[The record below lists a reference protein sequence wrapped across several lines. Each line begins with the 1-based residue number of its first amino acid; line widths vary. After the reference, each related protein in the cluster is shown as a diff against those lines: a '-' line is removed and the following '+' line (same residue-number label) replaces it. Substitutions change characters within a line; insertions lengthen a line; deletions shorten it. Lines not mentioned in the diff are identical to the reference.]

1 MSLLKGLNSEQRE
14 AVLHSHESSG
24 PLLIL
29 AGAGS
34 GKTSVLTKRILY
46 RIEQGVDSSKIL
58 ALTFTAKAAAE
69 MDERVK
75 ELAPDSKALLCTFHS
90 LALRILKMKICGV
103 ENWKRLGFAKVP
115 LPKEQ
120 SNFEWQ
126 DSLMELDLKA
136 GSVDRENLFCP
147 EIKVKKEKLEKLR
160 ASVFKSAAVV
170 FEDLIW
176 LSIHLLS
183 EFEEVCDYCRNF
195 WNEILI
201 DEYQDINPSQ
211 YRLVR
216 AVLGESK
223 NLFAVGDD
231 DQAIYGFRGA
241 DIGNI
246 LRFKKDFPNCKV
258 LKLEWNYR
266 STANILETANRIFT
280 DKPLIFRKNL
290 RAGALRP
297 YHLFKENRK
306 PEIWVSQTPEEEIL
320 KLVYEIRFLRDEYSM
335 KWSDFALLSRYN
347 RQCDYYELVLKEYGI
362 PIIEENSPP
371 DFDGVHIETIHS
383 SKGLQYP
390 VVFYCGLAEG
400 LSPGEL
406 PDGFR
411 EKKKQLGEE
420 KRLFYVG
427 VTRAEAH
434 LVFLY
439 CKQRYFRGKLKNFKE
454 SRFLKYCREKKF
466 KKGIRMPVLVFK
478 IFAVIKIMGYMLWC
492 IPNYFF
498 RRIFKNSTADIWL
511 QEKSLLWSKFCLRSL
526 RIDLAISGQQNL
538 AKVDWSRSVVV
549 IANHNSFAD
558 IPVILASVQ
567 KMFGFL
573 AKAELGRIP
582 ILSYWMKKIGCVF
595 IKREAT
601 NAGRKLKNRMS
612 EISAERPPQIVVF
625 PEGTRSKTGEMG
637 TWKSGA
643 FRIAVDF
650 KAIILPI
657 VINGT
662 ASAWEKRTNSRTVQ
676 KVTSQILQPFDV
688 VQWETENGKRI
699 DVKAE
704 LIDKLREL
712 MASSLNG

>member
-1 MSLLKGLNSEQRE
+1 VSLLEGLNSEQRE
-14 AVLHSHESSG
+14 AVLHSHKSDG

-34 GKTSVLTKRILY
+34 GKTSVLTKRILH

-58 ALTFTAKAAAE
+58 ALTFTAKAAEE

-75 ELAPDSKALLCTFHS
+75 ALSPNSKALLCTFHS
-90 LALRILKMKICGV
+90 LGLRILKMKISGI
-103 ENWKRLGFAKVP
+103 ENWKRVGFAKAP

-126 DSLMELDLKA
+126 DSLIELGLKA

-147 EIKVKKEKLEKLR
+147 EIKIKKDKLEKLK
-160 ASVFKSAAVV
+160 AYVFQSGAIV

-176 LSIHLLS
+176 LSICLLS
-183 EFEEVCDYCRNF
+183 EFNEVREYVQNL
-195 WNEILI
+195 WSEILI

-216 AVLGESK
+216 AILGESK

-280 DKPLIFRKNL
+280 DKPLAFRKKL
-290 RAGALRP
+290 RAGVLRP
-297 YHLFKENRK
+297 YPLFKENRK
-306 PEIWVSQTPEEEIL
+306 PEILVSQTAEEETI
-320 KLVYEIRFLRDEYSM
+320 KLAYEIKSLRDEYSM

-347 RQCDYYELVLKEYGI
+347 LQCDYYRLALKEYGI
-362 PIIEENSPP
+362 PIIEENSPQN
-371 DFDGVHIETIHS
+371 FDGVHIETIHG

-400 LSPGEL
+400 LSPSDAE
-406 PDGFR
+406 P
-411 EKKKQLGEE
+411 GEE

-434 LVFLY
+434 LFFLY

-454 SRFLKYCREKKF
+454 SRFLKYCREEKLKE
-466 KKGIRMPVLVFK
+466 GIRMPVFIFK
-478 IFAVIKIMGYMLWC
+478 IFAVTKIIAYMLC
-492 IPNYFF
+492 HIPVY
-498 RRIFKNSTADIWL
+498 IFKEIFKSGTTEVWL
-511 QEKSLLWSKFCLRSL
+511 QEIILYWAKFCLKTIQ
-526 RIDLAISGQQNL
+526 IDLKASGQQNL
-538 AKVDWSRSVVV
+538 AKVDWSRPVIV

-558 IPVILASVQ
+558 IPVVITSAQ
-567 KMFGFL
+567 KMLGFL
-573 AKAELGRIP
+573 AKKELSRIP
-582 ILSYWMKKIGCVF
+582 ILFYWMRKIGCVF
-595 IKREAT
+595 IKRQASG
-601 NAGRKLKNRMS
+601 AAQKFKDKIS
-612 EISAERPPQIVVF
+612 EISSERPPQIVIF

-637 TWKSGA
+637 VWKSGA
-643 FRIAVDF
+643 FRMAAEF
-650 KAIILPI
+650 KATILPI
-657 VINGT
+657 IIKGT
-662 ASAWEKRTNSRTVQ
+662 AAAWEKRASSKTIQ
-676 KVTSQILQPFDV
+676 EVTTQILEPFDV
-688 VQWETENGKRI
+688 AEWERENGKDI
-699 DVKAE
+699 DVKE
-704 LIDKLREL
+704 LIVKLKEFYI
-712 MASSLNG
+712 SD

>member
-1 MSLLKGLNSEQRE
+1 MSLLKGLNSEQKQ
-14 AVLHSHESSG
+14 AVLHSHTAEG

-46 RIEQGVDSSKIL
+46 RIEQGVDSSKLL

-75 ELAPDSKALLCTFHS
+75 ELAPNSKALLCTFHS
-90 LALRILKMKICGV
+90 LALRILKMEVCNIR
-103 ENWKRLGFAKVP
+103 NWSRLGFAKAP

-120 SNFEWQ
+120 SDFEWQ
-126 DSLMELDLKA
+126 DWLLELGLKA
-136 GSVDRENLFCP
+136 GSVDRDELFCP
-147 EIKVKKEKLEKLR
+147 EIKVKKAQLEKLR
-160 ASVFKSAAVV
+160 ANVFQSGNIV

-176 LSIHLLS
+176 LSIRLIT
-183 EFEEVCDYCRNF
+183 EFDEVKKDVQNL

-216 AVLGESK
+216 AILGENK

-266 STANILETANRIFT
+266 STPSILEAANRIFT
-280 DKPLIFRKNL
+280 DKPLVFRKNL
-290 RAGALRP
+290 RPGALRP
-297 YHLFKENRK
+297 YSLFKENRK
-306 PEIWVSQTPEEEIL
+306 PEIWVSQTAEEEIM
-320 KLVYEIRFLRDEYSM
+320 KLVYEIKLLKDEYSM

-347 RQCDYYELVLKEYGI
+347 RQCDYYGLALKEYGI
-362 PIIEENSPP
+362 PIIEENSPE

-390 VVFYCGLAEG
+390 VVFYCGLAET

-406 PDGFR
+406 PEKSS

-434 LVFLY
+434 LIFLY
-439 CKQRYFRGKLKNFKE
+439 CKQRYFRGKLKKFKE
-454 SRFLKYCREKKF
+454 SRFLKYCREERV
-466 KKGIRMPVLVFK
+466 KKGMRMPIFIFK
-478 IFAVIKIMGYMLWC
+478 IFVVTKVISYMLC
-492 IPNYFF
+492 NIPIYFF
-498 RRIFKNSTADIWL
+498 QRIFRSSNAEAWL
-511 QEKSLLWSKFCLRSL
+511 REKLLDWAKFCLRAL
-526 RIDLAISGQQNL
+526 LIDLTVCGQQNL
-538 AKVDWSRSVVV
+538 AKVDWNRPVVV

-558 IPVILASVQ
+558 IPIILTSVQ
-567 KMFGFL
+567 RMLGFL
-573 AKAELGRIP
+573 AKEELSRIP
-582 ILSYWMKKIGCVF
+582 TLSYWMRKIGCVL
-595 IKREAT
+595 IKRQTTGA
-601 NAGRKLKNRMS
+601 AQRFKDIISKM
-612 EISAERPPQIVVF
+612 SAEKIPQIVIF
-625 PEGTRSKTGEMG
+625 PEGTRSKTGKIG
-637 TWKSGA
+637 DWKSGA
-643 FRIAVDF
+643 FRLAADF
-650 KAIILPI
+650 KATVLPI
-657 VINGT
+657 VLKETVG
-662 ASAWEKRTNSRTVQ
+662 AWEKRKNSKTIQ
-676 KVTSQILQPFDV
+676 KVTSQILEPFDV
-688 VQWETENGKRI
+688 AQWEKENGKEI
-699 DVKAE
+699 DAKG
-704 LIDKLREL
+704 EL
-712 MASSLNG
+712 MVKLKFLYLSV

>member
-1 MSLLKGLNSEQRE
+1 MSLLKGLNSEQKQ
-14 AVLHSHESSG
+14 AVLHSHTAEG

-46 RIEQGVDSSKIL
+46 RIEQGVNSSKIL

-75 ELAPDSKALLCTFHS
+75 DLAPESKALLCTFHS
-90 LALRILKMKICGV
+90 LALRILKMEVCGTC
-103 ENWKRLGFAKVP
+103 NWSRLGFAKAP

-120 SNFEWQ
+120 SAFEWQ
-126 DSLMELDLKA
+126 DWLLELGLKA
-136 GSVDRENLFCP
+136 GSIDRESLFCP
-147 EIKVKKEKLEKLR
+147 ELKVKKTQLQKLR
-160 ASVFKSAAVV
+160 ANIFQSGSVV

-176 LSIHLLS
+176 LAIRLIT
-183 EFEEVCDYCRNF
+183 EFDEVKKYVQSL

-216 AVLGESK
+216 AILGESK

-266 STANILETANRIFT
+266 STPSILESANRIFT
-280 DKPLIFRKNL
+280 DKPIVFRKNL
-290 RAGALRP
+290 RPGALRP
-297 YHLFKENRK
+297 YPLFKENRK
-306 PEIWVSQTPEEEIL
+306 PEIWVSQTAEEEII
-320 KLVYEIRFLRDEYSM
+320 KLAYEIKLLKDEYSM

-347 RQCDYYELVLKEYGI
+347 RQCDYYRLALKEHGI
-362 PIIEENSPP
+362 PIMEEISPQG
-371 DFDGVHIETIHS
+371 FDGVYIETIHS

-390 VVFYCGLAEG
+390 VVFYCGLAEN

-406 PDGFR
+406 PEKFR
-411 EKKKQLGEE
+411 EKRKQLGEE

-434 LVFLY
+434 LIFLY
-439 CKQRYFRGKLKNFKE
+439 CRQRYFRGKLKKFKE
-454 SRFLKYCREKKF
+454 SRFLKYCREEKI
-466 KKGIRMPVLVFK
+466 KKGIRMPVFIFK
-478 IFAVIKIMGYMLWC
+478 IFAVIKIISYMLC
-492 IPNYFF
+492 NIPIYFF
-498 RRIFKNSTADIWL
+498 QRIFRGSNAEAWL
-511 QEKSLLWSKFCLRSL
+511 REKLLNWAKFCLRAL
-526 RIDLAISGQQNL
+526 RVNLSVCGQQNL
-538 AKVDWSRSVVV
+538 AKVDWSRPVVV

-558 IPVILASVQ
+558 IPIILTSVQ
-567 KMFGFL
+567 RMLGFL
-573 AKAELGRIP
+573 FKEELSRIP

-595 IKREAT
+595 IKRQTTGAAKKFKDT
-601 NAGRKLKNRMS
+601 
-612 EISAERPPQIVVF
+612 ISKISVGKTLQIVIF

-643 FRIAVDF
+643 FRLSAEF
-650 KAIILPI
+650 KATVLPLILK
-657 VINGT
+657 GT
-662 ASAWEKRTNSRTVQ
+662 AEIWEKRKKAKTIQAVA
-676 KVTSQILQPFDV
+676 VQILEPFDV
-688 VQWETENGKRI
+688 AEWEKENGKEI
-699 DVKAE
+699 DAKG
-704 LIDKLREL
+704 DL
-712 MASSLNG
+712 MAKLKSCYTQI